1 MKLLD
6 AVNAALSYMGEHKIT
21 RVEGSN
27 HPTVDSI
34 VSAINRQRAALLS
47 TGWWF
52 NELHVTL
59 PVDTDDRIQTPVN
72 SLAVYGKTTRV
83 AMQGQYLFNL
93 DTGSRF
99 FTQPV
104 DVRAVLDWDFE
115 DLPEYAAQYTLYMAT
130 AEVYSAELGVDN
142 VIQVLDGLARDA
154 IANLRQ
160 ENLRNRRYNPR
171 RNAERQS
178 RYAWFRQR

>member
-52 NELHVTL
+52 NELHLTI
-59 PVDTDDRIQTPVN
+59 PVETDGRIQTPAR
-72 SLAVYGKTTRV
+72 SLAIYGKSTRV
-83 AMQGQYLFNL
+83 SMEGEHLFNL
-93 DTGSRF
+93 DTGSVY
-99 FTQPV
+99 FTEPV
-104 DVRAVLDWDFE
+104 DVRIVRDIDFE
-115 DLPEYAAQYTLYMAT
+115 DLPEYAAQYSLYVAT

-142 VIQVLDGLARDA
+142 VVSVLDGLAKDA

-171 RNAERQS
+171 RNAVRQS
-178 RYAWFRQR
+178 RYTWFRNR